1 MTPDQQ
7 MIHVSAR
14 LEAIAGDLGDV
25 KSTLKELSAAVAR
38 LAVIEER
45 QMTSNA
51 AIERSFTAIREL
63 EGRVD
68 KLAARIGDLEQER
81 PMQRYTSSLVL
92 KAAAL
97 VLAAVLGAG
106 VTLVTRPA
114 KAASVIVG
122 GPG

>member
-1 MTPDQQ
+1 MYQ
-7 MIHVSAR
+7 VSAR
-14 LEAIAGDLGDV
+14 LEGIAGDLGDV

-68 KLAARIGDLEQER
+68 KLSSRISDLEQER
-81 PMQRYTSSLVL
+81 PMQRLTSSLVL
-92 KAAAL
+92 RAAAL
-97 VLAAVLGAG
+97 VLSAALGAG
-106 VTLVTRPA
+106 VMMVMRPA
-114 KAASVIVG
+114 KAASMAVG
-122 GPG
+122 GTS